1 MENIQHKHTQADDI
15 ASAKADE
22 AFNQGK
28 WEEFTGAELL
38 SSPEANNDSR
48 YPAFYQTSDERITL
62 GAEQLEAGS
71 QAYNGLFDDLMLQGM
86 DDVKR
91 FESIKDRPT
100 ASLLRHIEVDG
111 QKYTLALRDK
121 GTSDPND
128 NTHGISFRDSETITR
143 EISLQIID
151 DGRGRE
157 YWSYR
162 LGADGVVRRWDGGDF
177 TAKRQKERELG
188 IEGPEM
194 LSEGATIEEIGKTA
208 LTGIKSITEGIP
220 NSRLEEDMGLN
231 NQPASPD
238 EIQGLQDFLSRAID
252 SPR

>member
-128 NTHGISFRDSETITR
+128 NTHGISFRDSETTTR
-143 EISLQIID
+143 EINLQRVD
-151 DGRGRE
+151 DERGRE

-162 LGADGVVRRWDGGDF
+162 LGADGVVRRWDGGDI
-177 TAKRQKERELG
+177 TAKRQKDSELDL
-188 IEGPEM
+188 EGPEK
-194 LSEGATIEEIGKTA
+194 LPVGVTIEEA
-208 LTGIKSITEGIP
+208 ARTGIKSITEGIP

-231 NQPASPD
+231 NQPVSPV
-238 EIQGLQDFLSRAID
+238 EIQGLQAFLSKAVD
-252 SPR
+252 SSR